1 MPWSRWSGASCDKL
15 LGQLHQPHLR
25 CAVLHGRCEGPY
37 ARSAAHHAQ
46 GTQGLQLNQP
56 PLEQRSGPRPPLPI
70 LVGEVVVDVGNR
82 KKQLRLLLCKLW
94 KAPELSCMLPS
105 RLLHSAV
112 MLRPWAALPKPLPC
126 LLLYCMQRWTSRERM
141 LQLLLRQ

>member
-1 MPWSRWSGASCDKL
+1 MPWSCWSGASCDKL
-15 LGQLHQPHLR
+15 LGQLHLR

-37 ARSAAHHAQ
+37 ARSASRPGHTGAAAQ
-46 GTQGLQLNQP
+46 PTASWATQG
-56 PLEQRSGPRPPLPI
+56 SGPRPPLPI
-70 LVGEVVVDVGNR
+70 LIGEVVVDEGNR

-105 RLLHSAV
+105 WLLRSAV
-112 MLRPWAALPKPLPC
+112 VLRPWAALPKPLPC
-126 LLLYCMQRWTSRERM
+126 LLLYCTQRWTWRERM